1 MIRSVVLSMKST
13 QFHTFKNIMNFLRNW
28 RKPNEFFKRMK
39 KQYLL
44 ALIAAPFF
52 CAASV
57 NAQSNKP
64 LLKGGNE
71 VVAGLSLNSIQTK
84 AETNALPDSMIIEQ
98 NGAVTNKNI
107 YKYDDAGRKTEQIDY
122 ANTPLVPVYKHLYEY
137 GEKGELSKINTT
149 YWDGTQWI
157 PLCVENYTY
166 DEQGRQTRYDYDG
179 VTIEGVSEKR
189 HIVHL
194 TKYEGNKSITIQ
206 EDTTWRKEPNEYYVA
221 NKETFTQILDDRENI
236 ISEEQFSNVYG
247 YTSLKQEMTY
257 DENNRLIKQLSVYYN
272 ADGSVDIKYRETFT
286 YDDQYEHQLME
297 ISEGEED
304 NWQFLLETGTEIIEG
319 NPKVII
325 CSENLKGEGEPM
337 VEWKKTSYY
346 YPNSS
351 TANESIESEAAVRI
365 YTQEGSIVVN
375 TENAEPVAVYSITGK
390 CYYNATATGMTT
402 INNLQ
407 AGIYIVRVGDKTL
420 KVRVR

>member
-1 MIRSVVLSMKST
+1 
-13 QFHTFKNIMNFLRNW
+13 
-28 RKPNEFFKRMK
+28 MK

-57 NAQSNKP
+57 NAQGNKP

-71 VVAGLSLNSIQTK
+71 VTAGLSLNSIQTK
-84 AETNALPDSMIIEQ
+84 AETNALPDSIIFEK
-98 NGAVTNKNI
+98 NGNVSKSV
-107 YKYDDAGRKTEQIDY
+107 YKYDDRGRNSERIVWQG
-122 ANTPLVPVYKHLYEY
+122 TPFTLYEKDTWEY
-137 GEKGELSKINTT
+137 TERGMIVTFSF
-149 YWDGTQWI
+149 WDGKEWNWQI
-157 PLCVENYTY
+157 KEISDY
-166 DEQGRQTRYDYDG
+166 DEQGREISFEL
-179 VTIEGVSEKR
+179 VTAEGIGWKQHQRRKNEYS
-189 HIVHL
+189 
-194 TKYEGNKSITIQ
+194 GNKVYTAYQDTIWWDETASQYDQVNVQSITR
-206 EDTTWRKEPNEYYVA
+206 T
-221 NKETFTQILDDRENI
+221 LDERGNY
-236 ISEEQFSNVYG
+236 ISEEYR
-247 YTSLKQEMTY
+247 
-257 DENNRLIKQLSVYYN
+257 DEVRKYMSQQVQMEYN
-272 ADGSVDIKYRETFT
+272 AENQMIGKMIVQYNQEGKEVARYRETWT
-286 YDDQYEHQLME
+286 WKGNTDAYDFME
-297 ISEGEED
+297 VSKDGGTTWAFYTEYKAETTGENPVIVTRATNMKSKED
-304 NWQFLLETGTEIIEG
+304 PEWVIE
-319 NPKVII
+319 K
-325 CSENLKGEGEPM
+325 L
-337 VEWKKTSYY
+337 TYY

>member
-1 MIRSVVLSMKST
+1 
-13 QFHTFKNIMNFLRNW
+13 
-28 RKPNEFFKRMK
+28 MK

-57 NAQSNKP
+57 NAQS
-64 LLKGGNE
+64 
-71 VVAGLSLNSIQTK
+71 IQPKLEGVLTSNVFQSPTLQTR
-84 AETNALPDSMIIEQ
+84 AETQTARPDSVVVEEYGEIKSKD
-98 NGAVTNKNI
+98 V
-107 YKYDDAGRKTEQIDY
+107 YKYDDAGRMVEWINY
-122 ANTPLVPVYKHLYEY
+122 ANTPLVPVNKYLYEY
-137 GEKGELSKINTT
+137 GENGKLSKVNIT

-166 DEQGRQTRYDYDG
+166 DEQGRQIRYDFDR
-179 VTIEGVSEKR
+179 VAIEGVSEKC
-189 HIVHL
+189 HAVYL
-194 TKYEGNKSITIQ
+194 TEYEGNKAITVQ
-206 EDTTWRKEPNEYYVA
+206 EDTTWHKEPNDYYVA
-221 NKETFTQILDDRENI
+221 NKNTLTQILDDRGNVV
-236 ISEEQFSNVYG
+236 SEEQFWNVGG
-247 YTSLKQEMTY
+247 YLFYKKETEY

-272 ADGSVDIKYRETFT
+272 ADGSEMMKYRDTRS
-286 YDDQYEHQLME
+286 YDGEYAEYQMME
-297 ISEGEED
+297 ICEGGKD
-304 NWQFLLETGTEIIEG
+304 DWRLDFETGSKIIEG
-319 NPKVII
+319 NPKII
-325 CSENLKGEGEPM
+325 VCYDRANGEDEPM
-337 VEWKKTSYY
+337 TEWKRTSYY

-390 CYYNATATGMTT
+390 CCYNATATGMTT

>member
-1 MIRSVVLSMKST
+1 MKST

-57 NAQSNKP
+57 NAQNIQPKLEGVSTSNVFQSP
-64 LLKGGNE
+64 TL
-71 VVAGLSLNSIQTK
+71 QTR
-84 AETNALPDSMIIEQ
+84 AEAQTAQPDS
-98 NGAVTNKNI
+98 AV
-107 YKYDDAGRKTEQIDY
+107 AE
-122 ANTPLVPVYKHLYEY
+122 EY
-137 GEKGELSKINTT
+137 GELAYKYVYKYGENGKLSKINTAR
-149 YWDGTQWI
+149 WDGTQWI

-166 DEQGRQTRYDYDG
+166 DEQGRQIRYDFDR
-179 VTIEGVSEKR
+179 VAIEGVSEKC
-189 HIVHL
+189 HAVYL
-194 TKYEGNKSITIQ
+194 TEYEGNKAITVQ
-206 EDTTWRKEPNEYYVA
+206 EDTTWHKEPNDYYVA
-221 NKETFTQILDDRENI
+221 NKNTLTQILDDRGNVV
-236 ISEEQFSNVYG
+236 SEEQFWNVGG
-247 YTSLKQEMTY
+247 YLFYKKETEY

-272 ADGSVDIKYRETFT
+272 ADGSEMMKYRDTRS
-286 YDDQYEHQLME
+286 YDGEYAEYQMME
-297 ISEGEED
+297 ICEGGKD
-304 NWQFLLETGTEIIEG
+304 DWRLDFETGSKIIEG
-319 NPKVII
+319 NPKII
-325 CSENLKGEGEPM
+325 VCYQGIGEDEPM
-337 VEWKKTSYY
+337 TEWKRTLYY

>member
-1 MIRSVVLSMKST
+1 MKST

-57 NAQSNKP
+57 NAQSIQPKLEGVSTSNVFQAP
-64 LLKGGNE
+64 TLQTRAETQTAQPDSIVVEEYGE
-71 VVAGLSLNSIQTK
+71 VVSK
-84 AETNALPDSMIIEQ
+84 E
-98 NGAVTNKNI
+98 VF
-107 YKYDDAGRKTEQIDY
+107 KYDDAGRMVERIGWK
-122 ANTPLVPVYKHLYEY
+122 NLVPSYKYVMKYSGEGKDYVSSNYSWTGKDWIQTSTSIFKYDKEGREILVEFIT
-137 GEKGELSKINTT
+137 EKGAT
-149 YWDGTQWI
+149 
-157 PLCVENYTY
+157 P
-166 DEQGRQTRYDYDG
+166 EQHQVISTKYDG
-179 VTIEGVSEKR
+179 
-189 HIVHL
+189 
-194 TKYEGNKSITIQ
+194 NKAITVQ
-206 EDTTWRKEPNEYYVA
+206 EDTTWYHEPNDYYVA
-221 NKETFTQILDDRENI
+221 GKNTLTKILDDKGNI
-236 ISEEQFSNVYG
+236 ISEEQFNDVYG
-247 YTSLKQEMTY
+247 YVFYKKETEY

-272 ADGSVDIKYRETFT
+272 ADGSEMMKYRDTRS
-286 YDDQYEHQLME
+286 YDGEYAEYQMME
-297 ISEGEED
+297 ICEGGKD
-304 NWQFLLETGTEIIEG
+304 DWRLDFETGSKIIEG
-319 NPKVII
+319 NPKII
-325 CSENLKGEGEPM
+325 VCYDRANGEDEPM
-337 VEWKKTSYY
+337 SEWKRTLYY

>member
-1 MIRSVVLSMKST
+1 
-13 QFHTFKNIMNFLRNW
+13 
-28 RKPNEFFKRMK
+28 MK

-57 NAQSNKP
+57 NAQS
-64 LLKGGNE
+64 
-71 VVAGLSLNSIQTK
+71 IQPKLEGVLTSNVFQSPALQTR
-84 AETNALPDSMIIEQ
+84 AETQTVQPDSAVIEE
-98 NGAVTNKNI
+98 NGDVRKEV
-107 YKYDDAGRKTEQIDY
+107 YKYDDAGRKTEQINY
-122 ANTPLVPVYKHLYEY
+122 ANTPLVPVYKYLYEY
-137 GEKGELSKINTT
+137 GENGKLSKINTT

-157 PLCVENYTY
+157 PLRVQNYTY
-166 DEQGRQTRYDYDG
+166 DEQGRQTRYDYDE
-179 VTIEGVSEKR
+179 VAIEGVSEKC

-194 TKYEGNKSITIQ
+194 TEYEGNKAITVQ
-206 EDTTWRKEPNEYYVA
+206 EDTTWRKEPNDYYVA
-221 NKETFTQILDDRENI
+221 NKNTLTQILDDRGNVV
-236 ISEEQFSNVYG
+236 SEEQFWNVGG
-247 YTSLKQEMTY
+247 YLFYKKETEY

-272 ADGSVDIKYRETFT
+272 ADGSEMMKYRDTRS
-286 YDDQYEHQLME
+286 YDGEYAEYQMME
-297 ISEGEED
+297 ICEGGKD
-304 NWQFLLETGTEIIEG
+304 DWRLDFETGSKIIEG
-319 NPKVII
+319 NPKII
-325 CSENLKGEGEPM
+325 VCYDRANGEDEPM
-337 VEWKKTSYY
+337 TEWKRTLYY

-390 CYYNATATGMTT
+390 CCYNATATGMTI

>member
-1 MIRSVVLSMKST
+1 MKST

-57 NAQSNKP
+57 NAQS
-64 LLKGGNE
+64 
-71 VVAGLSLNSIQTK
+71 IQPKLEGVSTSNVFQSHTLQTR
-84 AETNALPDSMIIEQ
+84 AETQTARPDSVVVEEY
-98 NGAVTNKNI
+98 GEVKSKDV
-107 YKYDDAGRKTEQIDY
+107 YKYDDAGRMVEWINY
-122 ANTPLVPVYKHLYEY
+122 ANTPLVPVNKYLYEY
-137 GEKGELSKINTT
+137 GENGKLSKVNIT

-166 DEQGRQTRYDYDG
+166 DEQGRQTRYDFDE
-179 VTIEGVSEKR
+179 VAIEGVSEKR
-189 HIVHL
+189 HAVYL
-194 TKYEGNKSITIQ
+194 TEYDGNKAITVQ
-206 EDTTWRKEPNEYYVA
+206 EDTTWHKDPNDYYVA
-221 NKETFTQILDDRENI
+221 NKNTLTQILDDKGNI
-236 ISEEQFSNVYG
+236 ISEEQFNDVYG
-247 YTSLKQEMTY
+247 YVFYKKETEY
-257 DENNRLIKQLSVYYN
+257 DENNRLIRQLSVYYN
-272 ADGSVDIKYRETFT
+272 ADGSEMWRYRDTRS
-286 YDDQYEHQLME
+286 YDGEYAEYQLME
-297 ISEGEED
+297 AIEGGKGD
-304 NWQFLLETGTEIIEG
+304 WKFQFNNGSKIIEG
-319 NPKVII
+319 NPKII
-325 CSENLKGEGEPM
+325 VCYQGIGEDEPM
-337 VEWKKTSYY
+337 TEWKRTLYY

-390 CYYNATATGMTT
+390 CCYNATATGMTT